1 MLKYNRSKEEQKGWE
16 REMLLKSKVTSYGLV
31 ELRQE
36 GGEYRLYVN
45 GTLKKY
51 SKDPDTMMREFDR
64 A

>member
-1 MLKYNRSKEEQKGWE
+1 MP
-16 REMLLKSKVTSYGLV
+16 LKSKVTSYGLV

-51 SKDPDTMMREFDR
+51 SEDLDTMMREFER

>member
-1 MLKYNRSKEEQKGWE
+1 
-16 REMLLKSKVTSYGLV
+16 MLLKSKMTSYGLV

-45 GTLKKY
+45 GVMKKY
-51 SKDPDTMMREFDR
+51 SKDRDTMIREFDR